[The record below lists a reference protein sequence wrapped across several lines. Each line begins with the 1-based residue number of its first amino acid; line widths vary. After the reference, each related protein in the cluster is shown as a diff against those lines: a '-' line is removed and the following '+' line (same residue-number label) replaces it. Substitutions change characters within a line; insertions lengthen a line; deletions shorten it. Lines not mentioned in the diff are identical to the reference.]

1 MRAIVLTLALL
12 LTMPAHG
19 ANLRAS
25 LVAADAALAAQDYPA
40 AYAAYA
46 RLAADNPLAQF
57 NLGLIEQQGWGR
69 PADPVAACGWFE
81 QAAQHAIPAAQ
92 QFWGDCLAGGVTG
105 APDGP
110 AALAWFEK
118 AAASGIAGAL
128 CAAGELYIQ
137 GALVPRD
144 VKHGLA
150 LCTAAAQQESL
161 PAMLKLADYY
171 ETTKDLSLARFWTSQ
186 AAQRHSLAAQWRLG
200 IMLSEGLGG
209 AADAAQARFWFE
221 TAAMAG
227 YAPAYLPAAILY
239 ANAPTNASTG
249 ALEPADLARV
259 YMWNQ
264 AARARTTNPQ
274 QLAEIARID
283 ALISAVMPAQWRP
296 GLDRKVASHLARF
309 TAPRHAGA
317 DPLP

>member
-1 MRAIVLTLALL
+1 MRAIVLTLALVL
-12 LTMPAHG
+12 SMPAHG
-19 ANLRAS
+19 ADLRAP
-25 LVAADAALAAQDYPA
+25 LVAADAALAAQNYPA

-46 RLAADNPLAQF
+46 RHAVDNPLAQF

-69 PADPVAACGWFE
+69 PADPAAACGWFQ

-92 QFWGDCLAGGVTG
+92 QFWGDCLAGGVKR

-110 AALAWFEK
+110 AALAWYAK

-128 CAAGELYIQ
+128 CSAGDLYIQ
-137 GALVPRD
+137 GTLVPRD
-144 VKHGLA
+144 VARGLA
-150 LCTAAAQQESL
+150 LCTAAARQESL

-171 ETTKDLSLARFWTSQ
+171 RTSKDLSLARFWTSQ
-186 AAQRHSLAAQWRLG
+186 AAQSHSLEAQWRLG

-209 AADAAQARFWFE
+209 AADPTQARFWFE

-227 YAPAYLPAAILY
+227 YAPAYLPASILY
-239 ANAPTNASTG
+239 ANAPTNAGTG

-264 AARARTTNPQ
+264 AARARTTNPR

-283 ALISAVMPAQWRP
+283 ALVSTIMPAQWRP
-296 GLDRKVASHLARF
+296 SLDRKVASHLARF
-309 TAPRHAGA
+309 PAP
-317 DPLP
+317 